1 MLLRLGRLFR
11 TVGRDILVLWY
22 ACRHPAT
29 PRLMKFLALLLAVYI
44 VSPLD
49 LIPDWLAVFGWVD
62 DISLIALGIP
72 ALLKLMP
79 ESAVRDARA
88 AAGNWLA
95 RPGFRQQK

>member
-11 TVGRDILVLWY
+11 TVGRDILVFWY
-22 ACRHPAT
+22 ASRHPAT
-29 PRLMKFLALLLAVYI
+29 PRLMKLVALLLAVY
-44 VSPLD
+44 VFSPLD
-49 LIPDWLAVFGWVD
+49 LIPDWLVGLGLVD

-79 ESAVRDARA
+79 ENAVRDARA
-88 AAGNWLA
+88 AAANWLT